1 MMFKLPYPCVSRDG
15 ALSFPSTTGVQDGEK
30 IFFTPAAKL
39 PGTPFS
45 ACERVAENPETGRRN
60 RIGARKSARKM
71 YVRRRHLDLTD
82 LTRSLNWLRLKSR
95 FEGLLRTTE
104 AYLNRIATAVPEH
117 DVHDAFVVFAE
128 KMLTDTRLR
137 AVFQRMVSR
146 ARIAHRYSFLN
157 PQKNSGRCSPHDAN
171 EFYRLGNFPDTARR
185 MKLFEES
192 APVLMRKA
200 VDRLAL
206 NEQERSSITHVLV
219 TCCTGLYAPGLD
231 FEIVDHLGLSPGV
244 ERTMIGFMG
253 CYGAINALKLAR
265 HIVRSDPK
273 AGVLMVNLELCTLH
287 FQETQEL
294 EQVLSFLIFA
304 DGAAAS
310 LISVR
315 EQGFALDSFKA
326 ETVPGTRGLITWK
339 IGRLGFDMFL
349 SGQVPGELGRAFHER
364 QVMAER
370 DGIDLWAVHPGGRS
384 ILDAVEKGLELPTG
398 ALAASREVLS
408 CFGNMSSATV
418 MFVLQRLMQRA
429 RAGQRGCAMSFGPG
443 LTAETML
450 FHAV

>member
-1 MMFKLPYPCVSRDG
+1 L
-15 ALSFPSTTGVQDGEK
+15 TT
-30 IFFTPAAKL
+30 
-39 PGTPFS
+39 
-45 ACERVAENPETGRRN
+45 
-60 RIGARKSARKM
+60 
-71 YVRRRHLDLTD
+71 
-82 LTRSLNWLRLKSR
+82 
-95 FEGLLRTTE
+95 

-128 KMLTDTRLR
+128 KMLADPRLR
-137 AVFQRMVSR
+137 AVFRRMVTR
-146 ARIAHRYSFLN
+146 ADIAHRYSFLD
-157 PQKNSGRCSPHDAN
+157 PQQGSRPSSRHDAH
-171 EFYRLGNFPDTARR
+171 EFYRLGNFPNTARR
-185 MKLFEES
+185 MELFEQS

-206 NEQERSSITHVLV
+206 SEEERAGITHVLV

-231 FEIVDHLGLSPGV
+231 FEIVDHLGLSPSV
-244 ERTMIGFMG
+244 ERTMVGFMG
-253 CYGAINALKLAR
+253 CYAAINALKLAR

-273 AGVLMVNLELCTLH
+273 AGVVMLNLELCTLH

-294 EQVLSFLIFA
+294 EQVLSFLVFA

-310 LISVR
+310 LITAR

-326 ETVPGTRGLITWK
+326 LTVPETRGLITWK
-339 IGRLGFDMFL
+339 IRGLGFDMLL
-349 SGQVPGELGRAFHER
+349 SGQVPGELARALREGEL
-364 QVMAER
+364 MR

-384 ILDAVEKGLELPTG
+384 ILDAVEKGLELPTD

-418 MFVLQRLMQRA
+418 MFVLQRVMEQA
-429 RAGQRGCAMSFGPG
+429 RPGQRGCAISFGPG
-443 LTAETML
+443 LTAETMR